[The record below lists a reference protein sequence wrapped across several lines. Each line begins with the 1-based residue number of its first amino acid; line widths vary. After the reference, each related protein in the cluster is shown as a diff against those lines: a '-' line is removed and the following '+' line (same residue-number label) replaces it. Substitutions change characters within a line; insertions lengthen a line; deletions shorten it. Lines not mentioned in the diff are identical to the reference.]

1 MQVEGLRED
10 AVRLLREAY
19 RRQGREQGMP
29 WMLPMPAAHHAGIE
43 SGSRR
48 YEEVVGYMEREG
60 WIRPLHEEARRM
72 TGAPIYHITPEGLDV
87 IRED

>member
-29 WMLPMPAAHHAGIE
+29 WMVPKPAAHHAGLE

-48 YEEVVGYMEREG
+48 YEEVVVYMEREG
-60 WIRPLHEEARRM
+60 WIRPLHEEAKDIM
-72 TGAPIYHITPEGLDV
+72 GAPIYHITPEGLDV

>member
-1 MQVEGLRED
+1 MGKEEEEVMQAEGLRED

-29 WMLPMPAAHHAGIE
+29 WMLPEPGVVSCGLE

-48 YEEVVGYMEREG
+48 YEEVVVYMR
-60 WIRPLHEEARRM
+60 RPGR
-72 TGAPIYHITPEGLDV
+72 
-87 IRED
+87 